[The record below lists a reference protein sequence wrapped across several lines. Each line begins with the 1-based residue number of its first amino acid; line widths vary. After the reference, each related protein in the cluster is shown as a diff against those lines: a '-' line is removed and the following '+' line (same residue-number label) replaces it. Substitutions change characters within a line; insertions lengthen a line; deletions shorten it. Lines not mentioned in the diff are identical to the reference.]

1 MKLALVKTEHGLL
14 PAYDS
19 DKEYY
24 DKIGLGELRE
34 YETKKNR
41 NLGHHR
47 KFFAL
52 MRLALELLPED
63 KNKEAMSFG
72 FSFKT
77 ENDVLVYVKMKLGLY
92 KQLMITK
99 SGNTVIIPDS
109 ISFSSMKQDEFE
121 DFYSKSID
129 VIIKLV
135 DADKG
140 TIENELMSFM

>member
-41 NLGHHR
+41 ILGHHR

-52 MRLALELLPED
+52 LRLTLHNIPEERE
-63 KNKEAMSFG
+63 KEAFDVG

-77 ENDVLVYVKMKLGLY
+77 EEDVLYYLKLKLGLY
-92 KQLMITK
+92 KERMLLK
-99 SGNTVIIPDS
+99 SGRIAVEVDS
-109 ISFSSMKQDEFE
+109 ISFSRMKQDEFQ

-129 VIIKLV
+129 VIINLLGAEKEF
-135 DADKG
+135 
-140 TIENELMSFM
+140 IEKELINFM